1 MDWKNAIVEYENIN
15 NEVPNNKRLKFFI
28 GKASVNI
35 YWLTIVEIERSA
47 NVILIKVG
55 KFSKSLNKSVI

>member
-35 YWLTIVEIERSA
+35 YWLTIVEIDRSA